1 MLQIWLF
8 ISGGKRHGVNEDS
21 MICLLLR
28 VVFPTS
34 PDEMTHRMDDYK
46 AVQRKTKK
54 DKEKEEQMSLNC
66 KLYRN

>member
-1 MLQIWLF
+1 M
-8 ISGGKRHGVNEDS
+8 NEDS

-34 PDEMTHRMDDYK
+34 PDEMTHRMDDCK